1 MEKVFVCNNV
11 LDNYDI
17 VKVVFKVWVFI
28 WYVNCGI
35 YIYIYV
41 LLLKE
46 LINIFINY
54 IFGLI
59 GEMVIFEN

>member
-35 YIYIYV
+35 YIYIC
-41 LLLKE
+41 
-46 LINIFINY
+46 
-54 IFGLI
+54 
-59 GEMVIFEN
+59 VIVERVNKYFY